1 MLVARFIVGT
11 GTTIN
16 SAARFYVAAA
26 TLVAERTRHIAL
38 FSLFQTMG
46 FIFGPLIMVGKW
58 TITFPNLSETMRNVT
73 ACQAGL
79 AFLGHKP
86 VSDGGSMVFDMYTL
100 TA

>member
-46 FIFGPLIMVGKW
+46 FIFGPLIMVGKR
-58 TITFPNLSETMRNVT
+58 TLPNLSEIMRNVT